1 MARYPV
7 VACDF
12 MAAHGVRGR
21 GFNDFQGGY
30 QAWRFWPERERLP
43 FMTGTPEAATKT
55 DRNLLSLSQQSR
67 ASWLELDAL
76 HHFDYV
82 LISRFHSGWG
92 RLLDFL
98 DQDSTWAMVFADDA
112 AALYVRRGGP
122 LDGLAVRYG
131 YRFLPGGTERLAAL
145 GQAAVADSLVRRGVE
160 EELLRQ
166 TRESPYNSQ
175 ANSLLARAALTERRL
190 EDARRY
196 TNAAIAAEPLMPG
209 EHERL
214 GLIALH
220 EGRAA
225 EAMAE
230 FRRERKL
237 LTSDAGLDLRF
248 GQAYAALGDL
258 PRAREHLLRELKR
271 DPANAEARAALA
283 GLASG
288 R

>member
-1 MARYPV
+1 M
-7 VACDF
+7 
-12 MAAHGVRGR
+12 RGH

-30 QAWRFWPERERLP
+30 QAWRFWPDRERLP

-67 ASWLELDAL
+67 ASWLQLDAL

-98 DQDSTWAMVFADDA
+98 DRDSTWSMVFADDA

-122 LDGLAVRYG
+122 LDSLAVRYG
-131 YRFLPGGTERLAAL
+131 RLLPGGTERLGAL
-145 GQAAVADSLVRRGVE
+145 GQVALADSAIKRGAE

-175 ANSLLARAALTERRL
+175 ANSLLARAAFYERRL
-190 EDARRY
+190 EDAQRF
-196 TNAAIAAEPLMPG
+196 TNAAIAAEPLLPG

-214 GLIALH
+214 GLIALA
-220 EGRAA
+220 EGRAGDA
-225 EAMAE
+225 LEE
-230 FRRERKL
+230 FRLERHL
-237 LTSDAGLDLRF
+237 VTSDAGLDLRF
-248 GQAYAALGDL
+248 GQAYAALGDAG
-258 PRAREHLLRELKR
+258 RARTYLLRELKR
-271 DPANAEARAALA
+271 DPANAEARAVLEGLA
-283 GLASG
+283 GAAAVVVSG
-288 R
+288 RGRSVAAL